1 MSKRSIFRVR
11 NNFPATFNVLIIS
24 AMTLFFG
31 SSERVE
37 LSRRLSTN
45 DRQII
50 NINTTKP
57 IADTMENTTNNGIRV

>member
-1 MSKRSIFRVR
+1 
-11 NNFPATFNVLIIS
+11 
-24 AMTLFFG
+24 MTLFFG